1 MVQRL
6 EEHVGGQD
14 DCQGVTDVDG
24 AGGQAYQGQT
34 GGHGDEEEREQAVG
48 EQDDELVAR
57 QQPHDGASVR
67 LPLQAQ
73 ARTGALR
80 GPGQGE
86 GAQSLDRVEV
96 LGGQAHPR
104 PSGVRRRGPQ
114 PRVAPGDEG
123 RDHDDGRRQDQGGN
137 DVDEGGQLD
146 EHQQGS
152 RRGRQCGGQEGL
164 PVEGHPLCAVGQQGG
179 GRTAADVGGACR
191 AQPQQV
197 SQGEAAQVRLL
208 GERTET
214 GDPLG
219 HQLAGG
225 AHGGRGQG
233 LGEQARRRRG
243 AQQGAQGAS
252 GADEAPPGS
261 QGAQERQ
268 TEGEGA
274 CATPGR

>member
-1 MVQRL
+1 M
-6 EEHVGGQD
+6 
-14 DCQGVTDVDG
+14 
-24 AGGQAYQGQT
+24 
-34 GGHGDEEEREQAVG
+34 
-48 EQDDELVAR
+48 
-57 QQPHDGASVR
+57 
-67 LPLQAQ
+67 
-73 ARTGALR
+73 
-80 GPGQGE
+80 
-86 GAQSLDRVEV
+86 
-96 LGGQAHPR
+96 
-104 PSGVRRRGPQ
+104 
-114 PRVAPGDEG
+114 APGDED

-152 RRGRQCGGQEGL
+152 RSGRQCGGQEGL

-225 AHGGRGQG
+225 THGGRGQG

-274 CATPGR
+274 CATPGRRGDRRTGRGAAAQWCEDGRGGSA